1 MGQNDHCCAVR
12 CSTRRVKG
20 KKIKFLIPRKPTVRT
35 IWLTRINRKDL
46 VPSKDTCLCYKHF
59 HNEEKSKD
67 QPYSVYFSHKS
78 YPLCRKAP
86 EKRPLRKC
94 PKSKPKKANANAKKP
109 SSRSKLLQLMARNT
123 LCFFILRL
131 ACPTKCTD
139 YSIIIRFRQ

>member
-1 MGQNDHCCAVR
+1 MGQNDHCCAVG

-20 KKIKFLIPRKPTVRT
+20 KKIKFHFLPRKPTVRD
-35 IWLTRINRKDL
+35 RKDL
-46 VPSKDTCLCYKHF
+46 VPSRDTCLCYKHF

-67 QPYSVYFSHKS
+67 QPYPVYFSHKS

-109 SSRSKLLQLMARNT
+109 SSRSKLVQLMAT
-123 LCFFILRL
+123 EEHLVFFILRL